1 MRDYV
6 QKTRHLDLYIV
17 TQPIDMASQ
26 VHAFVFGMQEGITR
40 YCLTLAEPKT
50 LGDASAL
57 VLCEYYTVLSSY
69 LQAASQRPRTSGS
82 ESMEIDAIDAS
93 RGRDKHF
100 SREFRF
106 QNTMKCFRW
115 DKTVHREAV
124 CRAPAQISMNTAVSQ
139 CILQHSSYTFYSEQW
154 TVASAPNDV
163 DHI

>member
-1 MRDYV
+1 MRDYM
-6 QKTRHLDLYIV
+6 QKTRHLASCII

-26 VHAFVFGMQEGITR
+26 VHAFVFGMQEGMTR

-93 RGRDKHF
+93 RGRGKQFVRDVR
-100 SREFRF
+100 S
-106 QNTMKCFRW
+106 QNTMKYYRCG
-115 DKTVHREAV
+115 KTNHRATV
-124 CRAPAQISMNTAVSQ
+124 CRAPAPVSMNTAVSRGDTV
-139 CILQHSSYTFYSEQW
+139 SSVVPPKYEWFQ
-154 TVASAPNDV
+154 
-163 DHI
+163 